1 MLGPDPTY
9 SKRFSRLHHKPLAL
23 QEGPKFASKV
33 YHVGEWR
40 SMDDAARLRWLT
52 EFGNL
57 YGNDP
62 RMREFTINHVLR
74 PAGIQGR
81 DYERQAKAILA
92 WLQQNILYVNEPG
105 EQLASPWHTLRVRH
119 GDCDDMAILGYAMAK
134 SVALP
139 VRYILAGKDRKT
151 GARVRWTPT
160 RRQRKPPKRFK
171 FFHIYLQLGW
181 PPFKPSVWRS
191 AEPTVKGAPLGYD
204 VVRHGPP
211 KRGPNGT
218 PTLPELAGY
227 GFYGEEEKPPSTE
240 LVAEAVE
247 TPSGIAVD
255 AVAIEAAESGS
266 KAGNVRA
273 FLSKL
278 NWLQISTSVIQ
289 GVLITLIV
297 QRLLRKR
304 AARRG

>member
-1 MLGPDPTY
+1 
-9 SKRFSRLHHKPLAL
+9 
-23 QEGPKFASKV
+23 
-33 YHVGEWR
+33 
-40 SMDDAARLRWLT
+40 MDDGQRLRWLT

-74 PAGIQGR
+74 PAGVQGR
-81 DYERQAKAILA
+81 DYERQAKAILS
-92 WLQQNILYVNEPG
+92 WVQQNVLYVNEPG

-119 GDCDDMAILGYAMAK
+119 GDCDDMAILGYSMAK
-134 SVALP
+134 SIALP
-139 VRYILAGKDRKT
+139 VRYILAGKDKKT

-181 PPFKPSVWRS
+181 PPFKPSVWKS

-211 KRGPNGT
+211 KRSADGT
-218 PTLPELAGY
+218 PSLPELAGY
-227 GFYGEEEKPPSTE
+227 DGYFLGAEGEQVT
-240 LVAEAVE
+240 AEATAATAAE
-247 TPSGIAVD
+247 LIGEAEAAPTGLARDSL
-255 AVAIEAAESGS
+255 AIQRAESGS
-266 KAGNVRA
+266 RIGNFRA
-273 FLSKL
+273 FLSQL
-278 NWLQISTSVIQ
+278 NWLQIATSVIQ
-289 GVLITLIV
+289 GVLVTLII

-304 AARRG
+304 AEQKARVKACKC